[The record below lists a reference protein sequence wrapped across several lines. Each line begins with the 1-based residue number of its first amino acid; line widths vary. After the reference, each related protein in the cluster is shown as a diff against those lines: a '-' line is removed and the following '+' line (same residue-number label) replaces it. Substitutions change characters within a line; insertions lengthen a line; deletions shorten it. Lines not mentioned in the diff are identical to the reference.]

1 MKAVTIARERYYDS
15 VFLMII
21 TREVKALSGIN
32 DAVVSLATPNNV
44 EDLARVGFTSPELER
59 AGPNDLVIAIDAENS
74 ETLAA
79 AQAHVEEMLRK
90 KSEPSQGSVK
100 ERPRTLAGA
109 VKLLPNANLHEA
121 SLVLISVP
129 GSYAAREARGALR
142 RGFHVMLFSDNV
154 PIEEEIA
161 LKAEAYERGLLMMGP
176 DCGTALINGV
186 PLGFANVVRRGPIG
200 IVGASGTGIQEISSL
215 VDRYGG
221 GISQAIGT
229 GGHDLSKRV
238 GGVMTRLGIE
248 ALGDDDQTEVIVVV
262 SKAPS
267 PDVASAIVETV
278 SSAGKP
284 AVVHFVGGE
293 PQPTIGNVVF
303 AKTLADAA
311 RLACERAGMID
322 LPTEEAI
329 TLPDVQYAP
338 EQRFIRGYFCGGTL
352 CQEAWGI
359 LTQEGLDV
367 RSNVATNLTQKI
379 DPKEEVDGHLLWDLG
394 DDSFTLG
401 RPHPMIEPSLRDERV
416 LAAAQDP
423 TVAVILVD
431 LVLGYGAHP
440 DPGSSLA
447 AAATRAIDIARSRGG
462 DLLVIASIT
471 GTDQDPQ
478 GLHRQRKALEDA
490 GLIIASSNAAAAEAA
505 FAAIDRMH
513 AEGGAR

>member
-1 MKAVTIARERYYDS
+1 MKTVTIARERYYDS

-32 DAVVSLATPNNV
+32 DAVVSLATPSNV
-44 EDLARVGFTSPELER
+44 ENLARVGFTAPELET
-59 AGPNDLVIAIDAENS
+59 AGPNDLVVAIDAENS
-74 ETLAA
+74 ETLAV

-90 KSEPSQGSVK
+90 KSEAPQGSIK

-109 VKLLPNANLHEA
+109 VKLLPNANL
-121 SLVLISVP
+121 VLISVP
-129 GSYAAREARGALR
+129 GPYAAREARAALN

-154 PIEEEIA
+154 PIDEEIA

-176 DCGTALINGV
+176 DCGTAFINGV

-215 VDRYGG
+215 IDRYGG

-229 GGHDLSKRV
+229 GGRDLSKRV

-248 ALGDDDQTEVIVVV
+248 ALGDDDQTGVIVVV

-267 PDVASAIVETV
+267 PDVASAIVETI

-293 PQPTIGNVVF
+293 PQPAIGNVVF

-311 RLACERAGMID
+311 RLACERAGMTD
-322 LPTEEAI
+322 LPLKEAI

-367 RSNVATNLTQKI
+367 RSNVAADLTQKI
-379 DPKEEVDGHLLWDLG
+379 DPKEEADGHILWDLG

-416 LAAAQDP
+416 LTAAQDP

-440 DPGSSLA
+440 APGSSLA
-447 AAATRAIDIARSRGG
+447 TAATRAIEVARSRGR

-490 GLIIASSNAAAAEAA
+490 GLIIASNNAEAA
-505 FAAIDRMH
+505 KAAFTAIDRIH